1 MGKRGARFNQGL
13 PHRQLDFV
21 EQGHQSNPVGLWQTS
36 QQLVA
41 WTDGGHDHPV
51 TTGMRVGEPIVWIGL
66 R

>member
-1 MGKRGARFNQGL
+1 M
-13 PHRQLDFV
+13 

-51 TTGMRVGEPIVWIGL
+51 ITGMPVGEPIVWIGL